1 MSARIKWL
9 SQCKLRKRK
18 REGKRESKNVKYR
31 VKVKKREV
39 EIGDFGVGKKDITEG
54 KEDTHTTSK
63 IRTMTF

>member
-9 SQCKLRKRK
+9 SECKLRKRK
-18 REGKRESKNVKYR
+18 RERKRESKNVKYR
-31 VKVKKREV
+31 VKVEKRET
-39 EIGDFGVGKKDITEG
+39 GDFGVGKKDTTEG